1 MAYSKK
7 KEELRSMVF
16 HLLSILSFQSQP
28 SPRLLISFSFLLLP
42 LSNQTSPK
50 NKLIAI
56 LSDFKVK
63 QKKDIRV
70 IRKPIS

>member
-1 MAYSKK
+1 
-7 KEELRSMVF
+7 MVF
-16 HLLSILSFQSQP
+16 HLLSISSFQSHP

-42 LSNQTSPK
+42 LSNQARPK